1 MIIDCHAHL
10 TGEHTGI
17 TRIWGS
23 SDSALIDAAE
33 RVGIG
38 MSCAS
43 ILTTAMP
50 APLEDFQ
57 ECNRQLAAVI
67 RRHPTA
73 VRGYCYVNPGYTRE
87 ALSEIRYYVEEQGFI
102 GVKLYNEYKCTDPIL
117 FPIIELAI
125 ELGVPILHHAGHQH
139 RPVLRQPNISDS
151 GDLAVLAARY
161 PEAMLIVAHIGGGGD
176 WEWTIK
182 AARATP
188 NLFLDTSG
196 SVFDSGMV
204 ETAVR
209 VVGPQRVLFGCDT
222 SFTAGVGKIRA
233 AGLTEEQRALIMGG
247 NMERILAMRRA

>member
-67 RRHPTA
+67 PDATPTA

-125 ELGVPILHHAGHQH
+125 ELGVPILASRRTSAPAGASTAQH
-139 RPVLRQPNISDS
+139 LGQRRP
-151 GDLAVLAARY
+151 
-161 PEAMLIVAHIGGGGD
+161 
-176 WEWTIK
+176 
-182 AARATP
+182 
-188 NLFLDTSG
+188 
-196 SVFDSGMV
+196 
-204 ETAVR
+204 
-209 VVGPQRVLFGCDT
+209 
-222 SFTAGVGKIRA
+222 
-233 AGLTEEQRALIMGG
+233 
-247 NMERILAMRRA
+247 RRAGSALPRSGADSRPHRGRR